1 MLKNDNIVY
10 VVYRW
15 GEKKLGFFE
24 TGDDEVSF
32 VSDKNFFLSGVFKD
46 HDRAIK
52 WAKMLTK
59 EHPYG
64 EGDDEEEAYTIIK
77 EHDYFIEIRNDYY
90 KNDEEYSEKIY
101 VIAKELDEHG

>member
-59 EHPYG
+59 EDPYG
-64 EGDDEEEAYTIIK
+64 EGDDEEEAYTILK